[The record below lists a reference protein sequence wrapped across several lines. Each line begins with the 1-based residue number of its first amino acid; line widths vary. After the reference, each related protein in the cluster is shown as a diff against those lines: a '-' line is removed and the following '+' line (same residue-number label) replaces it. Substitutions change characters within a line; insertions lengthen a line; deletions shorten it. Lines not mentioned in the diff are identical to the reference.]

1 MPNAYP
7 ITAPTPP
14 HVAAATG
21 PNKIQAP
28 KADATRL
35 VVSENKPMF
44 LFAVKSVS
52 YTHLTLPTT
61 PYV

>member
-21 PNKIQAP
+21 PNRIQAP

-35 VVSENKPMF
+35 VV
-44 LFAVKSVS
+44 VKINQCF
-52 YTHLTLPTT
+52 YLQLNN
-61 PYV
+61 Y

>member
-21 PNKIQAP
+21 PNRIQAP

-35 VVSENKPMF
+35 EVSENKPMF
-44 LFAVKSVS
+44 LFAVK
-52 YTHLTLPTT
+52 
-61 PYV
+61 